1 MSAALSWQP
10 LGWLSG
16 GLSLD
21 NRLSDLKCDVKY
33 FDYVSRIDTRAAAT
47 LKIDAGSFALQPSV
61 LFTRV
66 EDFTEGA
73 AKTLVKV
80 SPAVVA
86 TWEDGSGI
94 FTARTF
100 WKDIFRVPTFNDL
113 YYTLTG
119 NAAIR
124 PEYARQADIGFD
136 LVSPEEWKHQ
146 FRLSADAFLN
156 RVRDKIVA
164 VPVNSQFRWSMMNFG
179 EVRGGGLS
187 LSLTHSCSLAGLSVN
202 SLVTYSFEKAT
213 DRSDPGNIG
222 YGGQIPY
229 TPFHSGSAVVT
240 AAKGPWEVCV
250 SLLCSG
256 KRYSASDNNRETLL
270 KGWSTVDLN
279 LSRKIVDIGKSR
291 LKGIVSLTN
300 LLCARYE
307 IVRRYPMPGTGASIG
322 ISLEM

>member
-1 MSAALSWQP
+1 
-10 LGWLSG
+10 
-16 GLSLD
+16 
-21 NRLSDLKCDVKY
+21 
-33 FDYVSRIDTRAAAT
+33 
-47 LKIDAGSFALQPSV
+47 
-61 LFTRV
+61 
-66 EDFTEGA
+66 
-73 AKTLVKV
+73 
-80 SPAVVA
+80 
-86 TWEDGSGI
+86 
-94 FTARTF
+94 
-100 WKDIFRVPTFNDL
+100 
-113 YYTLTG
+113 
-119 NAAIR
+119 
-124 PEYARQADIGFD
+124 
-136 LVSPEEWKHQ
+136 
-146 FRLSADAFLN
+146 
-156 RVRDKIVA
+156 
-164 VPVNSQFRWSMMNFG
+164 MNFG

-222 YGGQIPY
+222 YGGQ
-229 TPFHSGSAVVT
+229 S
-240 AAKGPWEVCV
+240 V